1 MIHILAN
8 KTRDPQRHLY
18 HQLLRYIEQFHPQKK
33 LVLCSFD
40 ATVIPLMSKLF
51 WLQGYRQLKL
61 ITTLHQD
68 TKSTG
73 HLLLSL
79 GQEHEINFGEDMVKM
94 LPENGVA
101 VANYLSNLYEMVL
114 FLSSVLS
121 SIGNE
126 MKTIVLRRGMVP

>member
-114 FLSSVLS
+114 FLSPVPSP
-121 SIGNE
+121 IGNG
-126 MKTIVLRRGMVP
+126 MKTILLR

>member
-79 GQEHEINFGEDMVKM
+79 EQEHEINFGEDMVKM
-94 LPENGVA
+94 LPKNGVA

>member
-94 LPENGVA
+94 LPENGIA

>member
-1 MIHILAN
+1 MPTFACLA
-8 KTRDPQRHLY
+8 
-18 HQLLRYIEQFHPQKK
+18 I
-33 LVLCSFD
+33 
-40 ATVIPLMSKLF
+40 
-51 WLQGYRQLKL
+51 